1 MLKKCIFL
9 LVVFLSSFSGYSQK
23 VHWAQKVLAVSSE
36 YSDPLIQT
44 KENKAIQILG
54 KPSKYPKFGP
64 SPAAWQSLTADNP
77 EEEYIIVEF
86 DSLFSIRQ
94 IAIFENYG
102 AGSITQVDAL
112 DFNNKIFPIKSF
124 QAGYQRSNGQVTSI
138 ILPSLS
144 SFKLKALKLTL
155 NSNRIKG
162 YSQIDAIGV
171 SSASTPIEESL
182 KLPTDNNSNLYR
194 ENLGSDINSNYNE
207 ICPVISPDGQTLYF
221 TRWKHPD
228 NIGKLKNQDIWFST
242 LDENKNWTKA
252 KLFPAP
258 INNEEN
264 NAVCGISP
272 NGKTLLLNNVYKQ
285 DGSME
290 KGVSFSYLLRTGEW
304 AFPVQA
310 KIQNFKN
317 RSEYSEYS
325 LAPNGKIL
333 VMTTEMK
340 NSFGGKD
347 IYVSFANA
355 DGSWSEPKNI
365 GPIVNTGESES
376 TPFIAP
382 DGVTMYFSSSGHLGY
397 GNNDIFMTRR
407 LDDTWQNWTEPE
419 NLGPIINTPQWDGY
433 FSVSAKGDYAYF
445 SSVNDAVG
453 AEDIFRIKIPEKVK
467 PLVLIQVTGQVID
480 DASKEPTIASLFIK
494 GVNPSD
500 TLTVDYDPY
509 LGDYSF
515 MWPAKKAFTMQ
526 VRKKDFM
533 TLTEKFDFSNEK
545 SFKIVKRNFTLS
557 RLKLNQQFVLP
568 NLIFE
573 QSKADILPNA
583 FEDLDKVVVILQQN
597 SSFKLLLEGFTDNQ
611 GDWNENLLLSQ
622 QRVKNVKEYLV
633 NKGIESNR
641 IQYKAWGSSNPI
653 SSNLVEEKRKF
664 NRRVEFTLIN
674 E

>member
-1 MLKKCIFL
+1 MITIFN
-9 LVVFLSSFSGYSQK
+9 GYSQK
-23 VHWAQKVLAVSSE
+23 VHWAQKVTAVSSE
-36 YSDPLIQT
+36 FSDPLIQT
-44 KENKAIQILG
+44 KENKAIQVLG

-64 SPAAWQSLTADNP
+64 SPASWQSLTSDSP

-86 DSLFSIRQ
+86 DSLLSIRQ

-102 AGSITQVDAL
+102 AGSLSQVDAL
-112 DFNNKIFPIKSF
+112 DFNNKIFPLKSF
-124 QAGYQRSNGQVTSI
+124 QAGYQKSNGQVTTI
-138 ILPSLS
+138 MLPTIT
-144 SFKLKALKLTL
+144 SFKVKALKLTF
-155 NSNRIKG
+155 NSQRIKG

-171 SSASTPIEESL
+171 SATSIPIEESL
-182 KLPTDNNSNLYR
+182 KLPTDNNSTLYR
-194 ENLGSDINSNYNE
+194 ENLGSEINSNYNE

-228 NIGKLKNQDIWFST
+228 NIGKFKNQDIWYAT
-242 LDENKNWTKA
+242 LDENKNWSKA
-252 KLFPAP
+252 KLFPIP

-272 NGKTLLLNNVYKQ
+272 NGKTLLLNNVYKP

-290 KGVSFSYLLRTGEW
+290 KGVSFSYLLRTGDW
-304 AFPVQA
+304 SFPVQA
-310 KIQNFKN
+310 KIQNFRN

-347 IYVSFANA
+347 IYVSFANS
-355 DGSWSEPKNI
+355 DGTWSEPKNI
-365 GPIVNTGESES
+365 GPVVNTGEAES

-382 DGVTMYFSSSGHLGY
+382 DGVTLYFSSSGHLGY

-407 LDDTWQNWTEPE
+407 LDDSWQNWTEPE
-419 NLGPIINTPQWDGY
+419 NLGPIINTSQWDGY

-467 PLVLIQVTGQVID
+467 PLVLIQFNGQVLD
-480 DASKEPTIASLFIK
+480 ESTHEPIPATLFIK
-494 GVNPSD
+494 GPNPSD
-500 TLTVDYDPY
+500 TLTVEYDPY

-515 MWPAKKAFTMQ
+515 MWPAKKAFNLQ
-526 VRKKDFM
+526 IRKKGFM
-533 TLTEKFDFSNEK
+533 TLTEKFDLSNER
-545 SFKIVKRNFTLS
+545 SFKILKRNFNLN

-573 QSKADILPNA
+573 QSKADILPYA
-583 FEDLDKVVVILQQN
+583 FEDLDKIVVILQQN
-597 SSFKLLLEGFTDNQ
+597 QSFKLFLEGFTDNQ

-622 QRVKNVKEYLV
+622 KRVQNVKDYLIS
-633 NKGIESNR
+633 KGIEANR
-641 IQYKAWGSSNPI
+641 IQSKAWGSSNPV
-653 SSNLVEEKRKF
+653 SSNLIEEKRKL

>member
-1 MLKKCIFL
+1 LFMSFFCMQ
-9 LVVFLSSFSGYSQK
+9 VFAQK
-23 VHWAQKVLAVSSE
+23 VHWAQKLIAASSE
-36 YSDPLIQT
+36 FTDPLIQT
-44 KENKAIQILG
+44 KENKALQVLG

-64 SPAAWQSLTADNP
+64 TAAAWQTLTADSP
-77 EEEYIIVEF
+77 DDEYLIVEF
-86 DSLFSIRQ
+86 DSLMSIRQ
-94 IAIFENYG
+94 IAIFENFG
-102 AGSITQVDAL
+102 AGSITQIDAL
-112 DFNNKIFPIKSF
+112 DFNNKIFPIKTF
-124 QAGYQRSNGQVTSI
+124 PAGYQRANGQVTSVF
-138 ILPSLS
+138 LPNQT
-144 SFKLKALKLTL
+144 SFKVKGIKVTF
-155 NSNRIKG
+155 NSQRIKG
-162 YSQIDAIGV
+162 YSQIDAIGI
-171 SSASTPIEESL
+171 SSSIIPIEESL
-182 KLPTDNNSNLYR
+182 KLPTDNNANLYR
-194 ENLGSDINSNYNE
+194 ENLGSEINSNYNE

-228 NIGKLKNQDIWFST
+228 NLGKLKNQDIWYST

-252 KLFPAP
+252 KLFPSP

-285 DGSME
+285 DGTME
-290 KGVSFSYLLRTGEW
+290 KGVSFSYLLRTGDW

-317 RSEYSEYS
+317 RSEFSEYS

-347 IYVSFANA
+347 IYVSFANS
-355 DGSWSEPKNI
+355 DGTWSEPKNI
-365 GPIVNTGESES
+365 GPTVNTGESES

-382 DGVTMYFSSSGHLGY
+382 DGVTLYFSSSGHLGY

-407 LDDTWQNWTEPE
+407 MDDTWQNWTEPE
-419 NLGPIINTPQWDGY
+419 NLGPVINTSQWDGY

-467 PLVLIQVTGQVID
+467 PLVLVQLTGQVIND
-480 DASKEPTIASLFIK
+480 TSNEPVPATLFIK

-500 TLTVDYDPY
+500 TLTIDYDPY

-515 MWPAKKAFTMQ
+515 MWPAKKSFTIQ
-526 VRKKDFM
+526 IKKKGFM
-533 TLTEKFDFSNEK
+533 NLLERFDFGSEK
-545 SFKIVKRNFTLS
+545 SFKQVKRNLIINP
-557 RLKLNQQFVLP
+557 LKVNQQFVLP

-573 QSKADILPNA
+573 QSKADILPSG
-583 FEDLDKVVVILQQN
+583 FEDLDKLILILQEN
-597 SSFKLLLEGFTDNQ
+597 PSFRLYLEGFTDNQ

-622 QRVKNVKEYLV
+622 KRVENVKNYLI
-633 NKGIESNR
+633 NKGISSNR
-641 IQYKAWGSSNPI
+641 IQTKAWGSSNPV
-653 SSNLVEEKRKF
+653 SSNLIEEKRKY
-664 NRRVEFTLIN
+664 NRRVQFTLIN

>member
-1 MLKKCIFL
+1 MIKKSFFL
-9 LVVFLSSFSGYSQK
+9 FVFCLISLIGFAQK
-23 VHWAQKVLAVSSE
+23 VHWAQKVVAVSSE
-36 YSDPLIQT
+36 FSDPLIQT

-64 SPAAWQSLTADNP
+64 TAASWQTLTADSQ
-77 EEEYIIVEF
+77 EDEYIIVEF
-86 DSLFSIRQ
+86 DSLMSIRQ

-112 DFNNKIFPIKSF
+112 DFNNKIFPLKSF
-124 QAGYQRSNGQVTSI
+124 QPSYQRANGQITSI
-138 ILPSLS
+138 FLPNLT
-144 SFKLKALKLTL
+144 SFKVKSIKVTFD
-155 NSNRIKG
+155 SKRIKG
-162 YSQIDAIGV
+162 FTQIDAIGI
-171 SSASTPIEESL
+171 SAASIPIEESL
-182 KLPTDNNSNLYR
+182 KLPTDNNANIFR
-194 ENLGSDINSNYNE
+194 ENLGSEINSNYNE

-228 NIGKLKNQDIWFST
+228 NIGKLKNQDIWYST
-242 LDENKNWTKA
+242 LDKDKNWTKA
-252 KLFPAP
+252 KLFTSP
-258 INNEEN
+258 INNDEN

-290 KGVSFSYLLRTGEW
+290 KGVSFSYLLRTGDW
-304 AFPVQA
+304 SFPVQA

-317 RSEYSEYS
+317 RSEFSEYS

-347 IYVSFANA
+347 IYVSFANT
-355 DGSWSEPKNI
+355 DGTWSEPKNI
-365 GPIVNTGESES
+365 GPVVNTGEAES

-382 DGVTMYFSSSGHLGY
+382 DGVTLYFSSSGHLGY

-407 LDDTWQNWTEPE
+407 MDDTWQNWSEPE
-419 NLGPIINTPQWDGY
+419 NLGPIINTSQWDGY

-467 PLVLIQVTGQVID
+467 PLVLVQLGGQVID
-480 DASKEPTIASLFIK
+480 GSANEPTPATIMIK
-494 GVNPSD
+494 GVNPLD
-500 TLTVDYDPY
+500 TLTVEYDPY

-515 MWPAKKAFTMQ
+515 MWPAKKPYTIQ
-526 VRKKDFM
+526 INKKSFL
-533 TLTEKFDFSNEK
+533 TLVEKIDFSNEK
-545 SFKIVKRNFTLS
+545 SFKTIKRNFTLT

-573 QSKADILPNA
+573 QSKADILQSGL
-583 FEDLDKVVVILQQN
+583 EDLDKLIVILQQN
-597 SSFKLLLEGFTDNQ
+597 TSYKVFLEGFTDNQ

-622 QRVKNVKEYLV
+622 KRVQNVKDYLIS
-633 NKGIESNR
+633 KGVDASR
-641 IQYKAWGSSNPI
+641 IKSKAWGSSNPV

-664 NRRVEFTLIN
+664 NRRVEFTLID

>member
-1 MLKKCIFL
+1 MLNKISLLIFL
-9 LVVFLSSFSGYSQK
+9 FSTSLVVQAQK
-23 VHWAQKVLAVSSE
+23 VHWAKKVISFSSE
-36 YSDPLIQT
+36 FSDPLIQT
-44 KENKAIQILG
+44 KENKAIQVIG

-64 SPAAWQSLTADNP
+64 SPAAWQTLTADSP
-77 EEEYIIVEF
+77 DDEYIIVEF
-86 DSLFSIRQ
+86 DSLRSIRQ
-94 IAIFENYG
+94 VAIFENYG

-112 DFNNKIFPIKSF
+112 DYNNKIYPLRNFTPN
-124 QAGYQRSNGQVTSI
+124 YQRASGQVTSI
-138 ILPSLS
+138 ILPNLT
-144 SFKLKALKLTL
+144 SFKVK
-155 NSNRIKG
+155 SIKITFDSRRVKG
-162 YSQIDAIGV
+162 FSQIDAIGV
-171 SSASTPIEESL
+171 SETIVPIEESL
-182 KLPTDNNSNLYR
+182 KLPTDYNASMFR
-194 ENLGSDINSNYNE
+194 EKLGSEINSNYNE

-228 NIGKLKNQDIWFST
+228 NIGKAKNQDIWFST
-242 LDENKNWTKA
+242 LDRDKNWTKA
-252 KLFPAP
+252 KLFSSP

-290 KGVSFSYLLRTGEW
+290 KGVSFSYLLRTGDW
-304 AFPVQA
+304 SFPVQA

-317 RSEYSEYS
+317 RSEFSEYS

-347 IYVSFANA
+347 IYVSFYNP

-365 GPIVNTGESES
+365 GSTVNTGEAES

-382 DGVTMYFSSSGHLGY
+382 DGVTLYFSSSGHLGY

-407 LDDTWQNWTEPE
+407 LDDTWENWTEPE

-467 PLVLIQVTGQVID
+467 PLVLVQLNGQILD
-480 DASKEPTIASLFIK
+480 ENSNEPIAATMFVK
-494 GVNPSD
+494 GPNPSD
-500 TLTVDYDPY
+500 TLTMDYDPY

-515 MWPAKKAFTMQ
+515 MWPAKKPFTVQ
-526 VRKKDFM
+526 IQKKGYLNSLDK
-533 TLTEKFDFSNEK
+533 LDFSNEK
-545 SFKIVKRNFTLS
+545 LFKNIKRNFILS
-557 RLKLNQQFVLP
+557 KLKLNQQFVLP

-573 QSKADILPNA
+573 QSKADILPSGL
-583 FEDLDKVVVILQQN
+583 EDLDKLVVILQQN
-597 SSFKLLLEGFTDNQ
+597 RTFKVFLEGFTDNQ

-622 QRVKNVKEYLV
+622 KRVQNVKSYLV
-633 NKGIESNR
+633 SKGIDANR
-641 IQYKAWGSSNPI
+641 IQTKAWGSSNPV

>member
-1 MLKKCIFL
+1 MFRNICFLFFL
-9 LVVFLSSFSGYSQK
+9 LCACFTGYAQK
-23 VHWAQKVLAVSSE
+23 VHWAKKVISFSSE
-36 YSDPLIQT
+36 YADPLIQT

-54 KPSKYPKFGP
+54 KPSKFPKFGP
-64 SPAAWQSLTADNP
+64 SPAAWQTLTADSP
-77 EEEYIIVEF
+77 DEEYIIVEF
-86 DSLFSIRQ
+86 DSLRSIRQ
-94 IAIFENYG
+94 VAIFENYG

-112 DFNNKIFPIKSF
+112 DFNNKIYPIKTF
-124 QAGYQRSNGQVTSI
+124 QANYQRASGQVTSI
-138 ILPSLS
+138 LLPSLTN
-144 SFKLKALKLTL
+144 FKVKSIKVTFD
-155 NSNRIKG
+155 SRRVKG

-171 SSASTPIEESL
+171 STTSIPIEESL
-182 KLPTDNNSNLYR
+182 KLPTDYNANIFR
-194 ENLGSDINSNYNE
+194 EKLGSEINSNYNE

-228 NIGKLKNQDIWFST
+228 NIGKAKNQDIWYAT
-242 LDENKNWTKA
+242 LDKDKNWTKA
-252 KLFPAP
+252 KLFSSP

-285 DGSME
+285 DGTME
-290 KGVSFSYLLRTGEW
+290 KGVSFSYLLRTGDW
-304 AFPVQA
+304 SFPVQA

-317 RSEYSEYS
+317 RSEFSEYS

-347 IYVSFANA
+347 IYVSFYNS
-355 DGSWSEPKNI
+355 DGTWSEPKNI
-365 GPIVNTGESES
+365 GSTVNTGEAES

-382 DGVTMYFSSSGHLGY
+382 DGVTLYFSSSGHLGY

-407 LDDTWQNWTEPE
+407 LDDTWENWTEPE

-467 PLVLIQVTGQVID
+467 PLVLVQLNGQVLD
-480 DASKEPTIASLFIK
+480 ENTNDPLTATMLVK
-494 GVNPSD
+494 GPNPSD
-500 TLTVDYDPY
+500 TLTIEYDPY

-515 MWPAKKAFTMQ
+515 MWPAKKPFTVQ
-526 VRKKDFM
+526 IQKKGYINSFDK
-533 TLTEKFDFSNEK
+533 LDFSNEK
-545 SFKIVKRNFTLS
+545 SFKTIRRNFVLS
-557 RLKLNQQFVLP
+557 KLKLNQQFVLP

-573 QSKADILPNA
+573 QSKADILPA
-583 FEDLDKVVVILQQN
+583 GLEDLDKLVVILQQN
-597 SSFKLLLEGFTDNQ
+597 PSFKVFLEGFTDNQ

-622 QRVKNVKEYLV
+622 KRVQNVKSYLIS
-633 NKGIESNR
+633 KGIEANR
-641 IQYKAWGSSNPI
+641 IQMKAWGSSNPV
-653 SSNLVEEKRKF
+653 SSNLIEEKRKF